1 MLGNKNVVN
10 FIFFFRKCAMN
21 PDREIVPEVRP
32 EAEPTEPDANL
43 QKSNK
48 GLILDGNVMIEEKG
62 SEQPHRDAAGPGVP
76 HGPGP
81 QPGDQVAIQDEPLH
95 HPQAGESGPG

>member
-1 MLGNKNVVN
+1 
-10 FIFFFRKCAMN
+10 MN

-48 GLILDGNVMIEEKG
+48 GLILDGNVMIERRGQSSLTEMLPALV
-62 SEQPHRDAAGPGVP
+62 SRTAPVPSLVIRLPSRMSVSTILRRVRAGPGSRRS
-76 HGPGP
+76 
-81 QPGDQVAIQDEPLH
+81 LL
-95 HPQAGESGPG
+95 

>member
-32 EAEPTEPDANL
+32 EAEPTEPSSLTEMLSAL
-43 QKSNK
+43 VSRTAPVPS
-48 GLILDGNVMIEEKG
+48 LVIRLPSRMSVSTILRRV
-62 SEQPHRDAAGPGVP
+62 RAGPGSRRS
-76 HGPGP
+76 
-81 QPGDQVAIQDEPLH
+81 LL
-95 HPQAGESGPG
+95 